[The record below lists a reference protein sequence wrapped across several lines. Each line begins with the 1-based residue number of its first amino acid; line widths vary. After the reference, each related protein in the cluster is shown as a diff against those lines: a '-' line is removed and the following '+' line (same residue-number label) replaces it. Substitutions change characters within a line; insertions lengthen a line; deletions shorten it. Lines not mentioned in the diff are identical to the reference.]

1 MTKLTSKVI
10 IAQVK
15 IFDRY
20 IIREFIGPFFL
31 SLAILAFI
39 LLMDRLFL
47 LVDLLVRKGV
57 SVGVVGEIAFL
68 SLPSVV
74 AYTGPLGTLI
84 GSVMVAGRLAQ
95 DNEITAIRAAGISLL
110 RIFLPLGILALILM
124 LIMTG
129 FNGFL
134 WPESEHKVREVLM
147 DVARKKPATR
157 IQEGVFMD
165 EFEGYTIYIG
175 KADERKSKIEDIAI
189 FAKDP
194 KGKPN
199 LITAK
204 KGTISNSP
212 DGQCITFTLFD
223 GEIHELVE
231 KDRYRRLAFNKH
243 IINIPVD
250 VEMVRKERQYRGDSE
265 LILFAL
271 FSKINGLTKEI
282 GELKKI
288 INETAKK
295 DIQPPDR
302 KQMQIQEV
310 ETKARYKKQ
319 EMNRYLVE
327 ANKKFSLAFS
337 CFFFLFF
344 GAPLGIL
351 LRRGGIGFGFIVGL
365 IFFAIYYILLI
376 AGEDFADSGK
386 VSPFIGMW
394 LSNLILIPVVIE
406 LFSRTFFEKSVIR
419 FIWKLIKRILNP
431 PVTASKNQLNSEN
444 KI

>member
-1 MTKLTSKVI
+1 M
-10 IAQVK
+10 K

-20 IIREFIGPFFL
+20 LIREFLGPFFL
-31 SLAILAFI
+31 SLWVLAFI

-47 LVDLLVRKGV
+47 LVDLLVRKGIRIE
-57 SVGVVGEIAFL
+57 VVGEIALL
-68 SLPSVV
+68 SLPSVI

-95 DNEITAIRAAGISLL
+95 DNEITAIRASGISLF
-110 RIFLPLGILALILM
+110 RCFLPLIILTISLM
-124 LIMTG
+124 FVMTG

-134 WPESEHKVREVLM
+134 WPESEHKVRGLLM
-147 DVARKKPATR
+147 DIARKKPATR

-175 KADERKSKIEDIAI
+175 RIDERKSIIRDIAV

-194 KGKPN
+194 KGLPN

-204 KGTISNSP
+204 NGTISNSE
-212 DGQCITFTLFD
+212 DGQFIRLTLFD

-231 KDRYRRLAFNKH
+231 KDRYRRLLFTKH

-265 LILFAL
+265 LVLWAL
-271 FSKINGLTKEI
+271 WARIRALVKEI
-282 GELKKI
+282 GELKKSI
-288 INETAKK
+288 HNLNQKAIE
-295 DIQPPDR
+295 PPDR
-302 KQMQIQEV
+302 KLLQIE
-310 ETKARYKKQ
+310 EHKTKVRYKQQ

-327 ANKKFSLAFS
+327 THKKLSLAFS

-344 GAPLGIL
+344 GVPLGIL
-351 LRRGGIGFGFIVGL
+351 LRRGGIGFGFMVGL

-376 AGEDFADSGK
+376 AGEDLADTQK
-386 VSPFIGMW
+386 ISPFIGMW
-394 LSNLILIPVVIE
+394 LPNLILMPVVIE
-406 LFSRTFFEKSVIR
+406 LLLRTF
-419 FIWKLIKRILNP
+419 W
-431 PVTASKNQLNSEN
+431 
-444 KI
+444 